1 MNRRA
6 VTLHPTIPV
15 DSANGHLVER
25 GATSYARL
33 RAGSREA
40 PGFGQPPGLFVQ
52 IWSNELSSVEELSL
66 CSADPHPLGLPK
78 IRRMTNERTDWGRLF
93 TLWETLGRPEPPE
106 IPKDAL
112 ISEGITLDAYEE
124 WRVDLE
130 AEKIRE
136 RELRADAA
144 AADKRDAELRAQ
156 GMEPLPPKRSPE
168 EVAAIEQREQEAEER
183 AQRRRERAGES
194 EWEDEGGR

>member
-1 MNRRA
+1 MWRPIRLGAHNIPR
-6 VTLHPTIPV
+6 VTG
-15 DSANGHLVER
+15 DR
-25 GATSYARL
+25 
-33 RAGSREA
+33 
-40 PGFGQPPGLFVQ
+40 
-52 IWSNELSSVEELSL
+52 
-66 CSADPHPLGLPK
+66 
-78 IRRMTNERTDWGRLF
+78 TNWDR
-93 TLWETLGRPEPPE
+93 LWELWKLQGRPEPPE
-106 IPKDAL
+106 IPKETL

-144 AADKRDAELRAQ
+144 PADARDAELRAQ
-156 GMEPLPPKRSPE
+156 GMQPLPPKRSPE

>member
-1 MNRRA
+1 
-6 VTLHPTIPV
+6 VTG
-15 DSANGHLVER
+15 DR
-25 GATSYARL
+25 
-33 RAGSREA
+33 
-40 PGFGQPPGLFVQ
+40 
-52 IWSNELSSVEELSL
+52 
-66 CSADPHPLGLPK
+66 
-78 IRRMTNERTDWGRLF
+78 TNWDR
-93 TLWETLGRPEPPE
+93 LWELWKLHGCPEPPE
-106 IPKDAL
+106 IPKEAL
-112 ISEGITLDAYEE
+112 TSEGITLDAYEE

-144 AADKRDAELRAQ
+144 AADKRHAELRAQ
-156 GMEPLPPKRSPE
+156 GMQPLPPKRSLD